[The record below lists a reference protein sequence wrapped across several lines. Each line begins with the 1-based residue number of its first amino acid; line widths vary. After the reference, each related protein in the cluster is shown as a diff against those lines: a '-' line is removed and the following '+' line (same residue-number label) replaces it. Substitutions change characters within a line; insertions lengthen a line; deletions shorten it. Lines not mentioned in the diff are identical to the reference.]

1 MKTIIQ
7 FAELIEENELHLA
20 PGGETTLLGCFVED
34 FDYTE
39 NIIAGVS
46 AAVDYTAD
54 YTDDFRAY
62 EKAYNKIAEFDKNG
76 TDYDLYMLW
85 D

>member
-39 NIIAGVS
+39 NIIAGFGRF
-46 AAVDYTAD
+46 DYTAD

-62 EKAYNKIAEFDKNG
+62 EKAYNKMAEFDKKG
-76 TDYDLYMLW
+76 TDYDLDMLW